1 MSRTV
6 RVACPNVNDTSCI
19 FSAMETIEELR
30 YLVLGV
36 QREGARTFGELL
48 RPLGL
53 TAAQAEVLAVVRDA
67 GRGLTVREI
76 GDRLVCEGGSPSRL
90 VSSVVAAGLLERGE
104 RPGDRR
110 AVELT
115 LTTAGRSAARRVA
128 EAERRLHAALAGALT
143 ERDVAATVRA
153 LRKLVDGRPAGN
165 AIERR
170 RTGAA

>member
-6 RVACPNVNDTSCI
+6 RQPGADVNDTSCI
-19 FSAMETIEELR
+19 VSAMEPIEELR

-36 QREGARTFGELL
+36 QREGARTLAELL
-48 RPLGL
+48 RPIGL

-90 VSSVVAAGLLERGE
+90 VASVVAAGLLERGE
-104 RPGDRR
+104 RAGDRR
-110 AVELT
+110 AVELS
-115 LTTAGRSAARRVA
+115 LTAAGRTAAARVA
-128 EAERRLHAALAGALT
+128 EAERRLHEGLAGALT
-143 ERDVAATVRA
+143 ERDVAAVVRA
-153 LRKLVDGRPAGN
+153 LRKLVDGRAPGK

-170 RTGAA
+170 SAER